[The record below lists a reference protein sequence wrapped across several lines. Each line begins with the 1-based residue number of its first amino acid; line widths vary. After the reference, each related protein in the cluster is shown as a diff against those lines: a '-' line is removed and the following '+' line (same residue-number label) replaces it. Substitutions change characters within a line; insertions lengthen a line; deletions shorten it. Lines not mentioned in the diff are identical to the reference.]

1 LRNSTKSKLEKQKLK
16 MKIGILG
23 SGNMGRSL
31 GILWAEQKHE
41 VFFGAR
47 TAEKGKAIA
56 ESAGNNTQGGTND
69 EAAAF
74 GEVLL
79 YTIRGVNPAEV
90 LTSIDLLN
98 GKILIDCNNYDIPE
112 NFAYPPI
119 KISLAEK
126 LANEVPKAQIVKAF
140 NTMAQEVFELS
151 PQPLKKHNVSV
162 FVASDNAEARNTV
175 MNLANDIGFVPVD
188 CGELRFA
195 RLIEGLGDF
204 IRYLII
210 GQKLGSYTT
219 ISVETLPE
227 TKNERLG
234 GRQISLLN

>member
-1 LRNSTKSKLEKQKLK
+1 

-31 GILWAEQKHE
+31 GILWAEQGHE

-47 TAEKGKAIA
+47 TAEKGKAVV

-74 GEVLL
+74 GDVLL
-79 YTIRGVNPAEV
+79 YTVRGVNPAEV
-90 LTSIDLLN
+90 LTSVDLD
-98 GKILIDCNNYDIPE
+98 GKILIDCNNYEIPE
-112 NFAYPPI
+112 NFAYLPI
-119 KISLAEK
+119 EQSLAEK
-126 LANEVPKAQIVKAF
+126 LAGEVPQARVVKAF

-151 PQPLKKHNVSV
+151 PQPLKEHNVSV
-162 FVASDNAEARNTV
+162 FVAGEDEDARKIV
-175 MNLANDIGFVPVD
+175 MNLAKDIGFVPVD

-204 IRYLII
+204 IRYLMI

-219 ISVETLPE
+219 ISIKTLSAAQ
-227 TKNERLG
+227 NERLG
-234 GRQISLLN
+234 GRQTSSLN

>member
-1 LRNSTKSKLEKQKLK
+1 

-41 VFFGAR
+41 VFFGSR
-47 TAEKGKAIA
+47 TAEKGRAVA

-74 GEVLL
+74 GDVIL

-90 LTSIDLLN
+90 LTSVNVLD
-98 GKILIDCNNYDIPE
+98 GKILIDCNNYEIPE
-112 NFAYPPI
+112 HFAYQAI
-119 KISLAEK
+119 EYSLAEK
-126 LANEVPKAQIVKAF
+126 LAEQIPKARVVKAF

-151 PQPLKKHNVSV
+151 PQPLKEYNVSV
-162 FVASDNAEARNTV
+162 FVAGDNENARKIV
-175 MNLANDIGFVPVD
+175 MSLAADIGFAPVD

-195 RLIEGLGDF
+195 RLLEGLGDF

-210 GQKLGSYTT
+210 GQKMGSYTT

-227 TKNERLG
+227 AKNQRLG
-234 GRQISLLN
+234 GRQSSSLK

>member
-1 LRNSTKSKLEKQKLK
+1 

-41 VFFGAR
+41 VFFGSR
-47 TAEKGKAIA
+47 TAEKGKAVA

-74 GEVLL
+74 GDVLL

-90 LTSIDLLN
+90 LTSIDVLD
-98 GKILIDCNNYDIPE
+98 GKILIDCNNYEIPE
-112 NFAYPPI
+112 NFAYQAI
-119 KISLAEK
+119 NYSLAEK
-126 LANEVPKAQIVKAF
+126 LAEQVPKARVVKAF

-151 PQPLKKHNVSV
+151 PQPLKKYKVSV
-162 FVASDNAEARNTV
+162 FVAGDDENARKIV
-175 MNLANDIGFVPVD
+175 MSLAADIGFAPVD
-188 CGELRFA
+188 CGELRFS
-195 RLIEGLGDF
+195 RLLEGLGDF

-219 ISVETLPE
+219 ISLETLPAAQ
-227 TKNERLG
+227 NQRLG
-234 GRQISLLN
+234 GRQSSSLH